1 MESRDEI
8 LDLGCVLVKR
18 GENPERHWGET
29 HEKTKQVLVGKRDWS
44 KVAVNQGTLGARRVE
59 EGPSPRTFRG
69 CVGWLV
75 P

>member
-18 GENPERHWGET
+18 ERHWGDT
-29 HEKTKQVLVGKRDWS
+29 HEKTKQVLVGKTDWS
-44 KVAVNQGTLGARRVE
+44 KVAINQGTLEARRVK